1 MSKIVENYS
10 SQMHFV
16 LYPTL
21 QRGHSMFPFDEVIHA
36 HAGDP
41 QGMGQKPITFFQQ
54 VNYAFLFVIIQ

>member
-54 VNYAFLFVIIQ
+54 VN